1 MGDRCMGFF
10 HKFVPSCFLK
20 PSPSNQ
26 LSKGKAPRFYAIPD
40 RFSSI
45 EEVQQAL
52 RSVGLESSNL
62 ILGIDYTKSNTW
74 TGAKTFNG
82 DCLHAI
88 TPHRQNPYQEVI
100 SVIGRTLEVFDDD
113 RLIPTFGF
121 GDNHTSDKNCF
132 SFYPDNR
139 PCFGFQEVL
148 SRYSDI
154 TPCICLAGPTNFAPV
169 IHSAISIAREERSYH
184 ILLIICDGQVTNRRE
199 TEEAIVE
206 ASRYPLSI
214 VVVGVGDGPWDVM
227 EEFDDELP
235 QRTFDNFQF
244 VDFSKTVREARKKG
258 HNVDAA
264 FARAALMEIPEQFQ
278 IIKGLRYL

>member
-1 MGDRCMGFF
+1 MHHKHDQNDKACRQCHAEVKRDRYMGFF
-10 HKFVPSCFLK
+10 RKFVPSCFLK

-26 LSKGKAPRFYAIPD
+26 LSKSKTPRFYAIPD

-62 ILGIDYTKSNTW
+62 ILGIDYTKSNKW

-100 SVIGRTLEVFDDD
+100 SVIGRTLEAFDDD

-121 GDNHTSDKNCF
+121 GDNHTSDKKCF

-214 VVVGVGDGPWDVM
+214 VVVGVGTS
-227 EEFDDELP
+227 F
-235 QRTFDNFQF
+235 
-244 VDFSKTVREARKKG
+244 
-258 HNVDAA
+258 
-264 FARAALMEIPEQFQ
+264 AALGDSRMHLFRYNIR
-278 IIKGLRYL
+278 LRLLIEVDEFLS

>member
-1 MGDRCMGFF
+1 MGFF
-10 HKFVPSCFLK
+10 RKFVPSCFLK

-26 LSKGKAPRFYAIPD
+26 LSKSKTPRFYAIPD

-62 ILGIDYTKSNTW
+62 ILGIDYTKSNKW

-121 GDNHTSDKNCF
+121 GDNHTSDKKCF

-214 VVVGVGDGPWDVM
+214 VVVGVGTS
-227 EEFDDELP
+227 F
-235 QRTFDNFQF
+235 
-244 VDFSKTVREARKKG
+244 
-258 HNVDAA
+258 
-264 FARAALMEIPEQFQ
+264 AALGDSRMHLFRYNIR
-278 IIKGLRYL
+278 LRLLIEVDEFLS